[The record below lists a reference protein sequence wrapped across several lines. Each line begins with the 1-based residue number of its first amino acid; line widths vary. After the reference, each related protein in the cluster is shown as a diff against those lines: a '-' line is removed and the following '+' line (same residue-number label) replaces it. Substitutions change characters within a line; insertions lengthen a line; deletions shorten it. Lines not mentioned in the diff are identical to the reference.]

1 MPRGPAVAWFAVE
14 RPRWSLL
21 APADTANYR
30 GPRIALYFLAVYNAV
45 GTVRSLIHVC
55 VPDSGARSIATMD
68 TEGKSGP
75 NVVAMLG
82 QWGGAQLLMA
92 AMIWVVLWRYR
103 GMIPLMIAG
112 VLAEQ
117 VLRVV
122 VGELKPVV
130 STRTPPG
137 ALSRIVLPV
146 CLVVLVLALIPRSAR
161 AADGTFPAT

>member
-1 MPRGPAVAWFAVE
+1 ME
-14 RPRWSLL
+14 RPRLSLL
-21 APADTANYR
+21 VPTETASYR
-30 GPRIALYFLAVYNAV
+30 GPRFVLYFLAAYNAV

-55 VPDSGARSIATMD
+55 APDSGARTIATMD
-68 TEGKSGP
+68 VHGKSGR

-92 AMIWVVLWRYR
+92 GLIWIVLWRYR
-103 GMIPLMIAG
+103 GLAPLMIAA

-122 VGELKPVV
+122 VGEFKPLV

-137 ALSRIVLPV
+137 ALSRLLLPV
-146 CLVVLVLALIPRSAR
+146 SLLVLVLALIPRAR
-161 AADGTFPAT
+161 P